1 MENPSRATGSIL
13 AYVYTGCFLL
23 SISVQ
28 HFALLIRVC
37 FMPSEDYLHSLALQK
52 HFSGTLRMCLSKFL
66 HLARG
71 LFLYLAL
78 STLLFFFFFCVVFFR
93 TNLFPWLLNSAVSF
107 FLINTTNT
115 TGISQFS
122 MSKQILM
129 ILNTL
134 LYCRLY
140 MQVS

>member
-13 AYVYTGCFLL
+13 AYVYTGRFLL

-52 HFSGTLRMCLSKFL
+52 CFSGTLRMCLSKFL

-78 STLLFFFFFCVVFFR
+78 STLLLFFQDYFVSMTINFCS
-93 TNLFPWLLNSAVSF
+93 LSF

-122 MSKQILM
+122 MSKQKLI
-129 ILNTL
+129 
-134 LYCRLY
+134 
-140 MQVS
+140 

>member
-13 AYVYTGCFLL
+13 AYVYTGRFLL

-52 HFSGTLRMCLSKFL
+52 RFSGTLRMCLSKFL

-78 STLLFFFFFCVVFFR
+78 STLLLFFQDYFVSMTINFCS
-93 TNLFPWLLNSAVSF
+93 LSF

-122 MSKQILM
+122 MSKQKLI
-129 ILNTL
+129 
-134 LYCRLY
+134 
-140 MQVS
+140 